1 MTQSDTQ
8 KSAFIRDGA
17 LVLYFEMAEKPVIAR
32 FDLDTLA
39 QASFEVSA
47 KDKDGFY
54 TIMLNDFSDQSQAVA
69 QFASKGDAH
78 QALYAIL
85 QALLSHKEKDAAAQK
100 SCCGCGGFG
109 GFFKGMIRTVLHIVV
124 VMALV
129 YAAMYA
135 YYGFISPALNPLAQQ
150 VANKQASTA
159 SQNASPDAAPQGVGA
174 GEEMN
179 ADDFLSTLTGEQA
192 PAQSSASPD
201 APSNTQQ

>member
-1 MTQSDTQ
+1 MTMTQADTQ

-85 QALLSHKEKDAAAQK
+85 QALLSHKEKDATAKA
-100 SCCGCGGFG
+100 SGCCGCGGVG
-109 GFFKGMIRTVLHIVV
+109 GFFKGMVRTVLHIVV

-135 YYGFISPALNPLAQQ
+135 YYGFVAPALNPLAKQ
-150 VANKQASTA
+150 VANQQSPTA
-159 SQNASPDAAPQGVGA
+159 AQNASPEATSQ

-179 ADDFLSTLTGEQA
+179 ADDFLSTLSGEQT
-192 PAQSSASPD
+192 PAQSP